1 MEWKNRKVTSMPELS
16 SSIVFCF
23 KPYFPCIMK
32 KEITYSL
39 LFIVIVLLI
48 SWCYTGF
55 IFSTPDRIKF
65 FVFIMFIP
73 GSVALTLNTIRY
85 KSLKEVFR
93 PIISPIKIKSLLFSF
108 LYPLL
113 FIVLLAV
120 IVLVTDMGTLNASK
134 LKDLTKYPPLIT
146 FLVGFLLIFGEE
158 YGWRGFLLKNLA
170 EAKGKI
176 VASLIVG
183 AVWAL
188 WHGPLIYGLAY
199 NMHMENPFL
208 VMLIQMGAVFVCSIP
223 FTYSYFLTNNIV
235 APMLFH
241 FTWNFYN
248 PLILG
253 NIYRNQPGIID
264 GNLMVI
270 NGEGLGGLLLGLLFM
285 IWFLKQFK
293 KEEKELISPL

>member
-1 MEWKNRKVTSMPELS
+1 
-16 SSIVFCF
+16 
-23 KPYFPCIMK
+23 MK

-39 LFIVIVLLI
+39 LFIVLVLLI
-48 SWCYTGF
+48 SWGYTWF
-55 IFSTPDRIKF
+55 IFSTRERMKF

-73 GSVALTLNTIRY
+73 ACVALSLNTIRY
-85 KSLKEVFR
+85 KSAKEVFR
-93 PIISPIKIKSLLFSF
+93 PLISPIKLKSILFSF
-108 LYPLL
+108 LYPIL
-113 FIVLLAV
+113 FILLLAF
-120 IVLVTDMGTLNASK
+120 IVLVTDLGILNVSK
-134 LKDLTKYPPLIT
+134 LKQLIACPPLVT
-146 FLVGFLLIFGEE
+146 FLIGSLLIFGEE

-176 VASLIVG
+176 AASLVVG

-188 WHGPLIYGLAY
+188 WHGPLLYGLAY
-199 NMHMENPFL
+199 NTHMENPLL
-208 VMLIQMGAVFVCSIP
+208 VMLIQMGAVFVFSIP

-264 GNLMVI
+264 GNLMLI